1 MSRINIKGNVMS
13 EATAAPP
20 CLLVILGA
28 AGDLTRR
35 KLMPTLYAM
44 HRAGHLPAAFVI
56 LGMARSEM
64 DDAAFRA
71 AMRSACDSFGA
82 ATTDAEWPTF
92 AQRLHYQPGNFN
104 DDSAWQTM
112 AARIAELDAQHD
124 TGGNRMFFLAT
135 LPSLYAAIA
144 AQLGA
149 TGLVYSHP
157 DEDGPFS
164 RVLIEK
170 PFGHD
175 LASAQTLNRSLHEVF
190 REEQIFRIDH
200 YLAKETVQNILVLRF
215 ANAVFEPLWN
225 RQHIDHVQISAA
237 EHIGVG
243 SRGAYYEESGVL
255 RDMVQNHLL
264 QLLALVAMEPPLN
277 FTANRVRD
285 RKVDVFRALR
295 PLIGED
301 AYRDVVLG
309 QYAAAADGSVPG
321 YLLETG
327 VAADSVTPTFAALKV
342 QVDNWRWQ
350 GVPFYLRTGKRLAKG
365 CAEVVV
371 QFRSIPF
378 CVFGG
383 DPACARIA
391 PNRLVLSIQPDES
404 VHLEFATKTPGHGLA
419 VETARM
425 QFDFHDR
432 YPDAPSPYQRLLL
445 EALRGE
451 QLLFARSDGVEM
463 SWRFITPIL
472 EAYADHPGAEP
483 YAYPAGSEGPVAA
496 DTLIARDMHA
506 WQALGGCR
514 LKTERKK

>member
-1 MSRINIKGNVMS
+1 MDKTNI
-13 EATAAPP
+13 APS

-35 KLMPTLYAM
+35 KLMPALYAM
-44 HRAGHLPAAFVI
+44 HRTGHLPASFAI

-71 AMRSACDSFGA
+71 AMRAACDTFGEAVTDTEWTAFA
-82 ATTDAEWPTF
+82 A
-92 AQRLHYQPGNFN
+92 RLHYQTGNFN
-104 DDSAWQTM
+104 DASAYQAL
-112 AARIAELDAQHD
+112 AARIAELDARHATD
-124 TGGNRMFFLAT
+124 GNRMFFLAT
-135 LPSLYAAIA
+135 LPSLYAGIA
-144 AQLGA
+144 AQLGVA
-149 TGLVYSHP
+149 SLVHRDP
-157 DEDGPFS
+157 DGPFS

-175 LASAQTLNRSLHEVF
+175 LASAQALNHALHDVF

-243 SRGAYYEESGVL
+243 SRGGYYEESGVL

-264 QLLALVAMEPPLN
+264 QLLALVVMEAPLS
-277 FTANRVRD
+277 FAADRVRD

-295 PLIGED
+295 PMMGED

-309 QYAAAADGSVPG
+309 QYAASADGAMPG
-321 YLLETG
+321 YHQEAG
-327 VAADSVTPTFAALKV
+327 VAPDSVTPTFAALKV
-342 QVDNWRWQ
+342 HVDNWRWQ

-378 CVFGG
+378 CVFGEEQ
-383 DPACARIA
+383 ACARIA
-391 PNRLVLSIQPDES
+391 PNRLVLSIQPEES
-404 VHLEFATKTPGHGLA
+404 VHLEFATKVPGNGLA
-419 VETARM
+419 VDTARM
-425 QFDFHDR
+425 HFSFNDR
-432 YPDAPSPYQRLLL
+432 YPDAPPPYQRLLL
-445 EALRGE
+445 DALRGE
-451 QLLFARSDGVEM
+451 QLLFSRADGVEM
-463 SWRFITPIL
+463 SWHFITPIL
-472 EAYADHPGAEP
+472 EAYADTGHPGAKP
-483 YAYPAGSEGPVAA
+483 YPYPADSQGPVVA
-496 DTLIARDMHA
+496 DTLIARDGHA
-506 WQALGGCR
+506 WQPLGGA
-514 LKTERKK
+514 

>member
-1 MSRINIKGNVMS
+1 MDKANI
-13 EATAAPP
+13 APP

-35 KLMPTLYAM
+35 KLMPALYAM
-44 HRAGHLPAAFVI
+44 HRAGHLPASFAI
-56 LGMARSEM
+56 LGTARAEM

-71 AMRSACDSFGA
+71 AMRAACDTFGEAVTDTEWTSFA
-82 ATTDAEWPTF
+82 A
-92 AQRLHYQPGNFN
+92 RLHYQTGNFN
-104 DDSAWQTM
+104 DVSAYQSL
-112 AARIAELDAQHD
+112 AARISGLDARHATD
-124 TGGNRMFFLAT
+124 GNRMFFLAT
-135 LPSLYAAIA
+135 LPSLYAGIA

-149 TGLVYSHP
+149 AGLVHSDP
-157 DEDGPFS
+157 DGPFS

-175 LASAQTLNRSLHEVF
+175 LASAQALNRALHDVF

-215 ANAVFEPLWN
+215 ANALFEPLWN
-225 RQHIDHVQISAA
+225 RQHIDHVQISAT

-243 SRGAYYEESGVL
+243 SRGGYYEESGVL

-264 QLLALVAMEPPLN
+264 QLLALVAMEAPLS
-277 FTANRVRD
+277 FAADRVRD

-309 QYAAAADGSVPG
+309 QYAASADGAMPG
-321 YLLETG
+321 YHQEAG
-327 VAADSVTPTFAALKV
+327 VASDSITPSYAALKV

-350 GVPFYLRTGKRLAKG
+350 GVPFYLRTGKRLAQG

-371 QFRSIPF
+371 QFRTIPF
-378 CVFGG
+378 CAFGEEQ
-383 DPACARIA
+383 ACTRIA
-391 PNRLVLSIQPDES
+391 PNRLVLCIQPDES
-404 VHLEFATKTPGHGLA
+404 VRLEFAAKVPGPGMA

-425 QFDFHDR
+425 HFGFHGR
-432 YPDAPSPYQRLLL
+432 HPDAPPAYQRLLL
-445 EALRGE
+445 DALHGE
-451 QLLFARSDGVEM
+451 QLLFARADGVEM

-483 YAYPAGSEGPVAA
+483 YAYPAGSRGPVAA
-496 DTLIARDMHA
+496 DTLIARDGHA
-506 WQALGGCR
+506 WQPLGGV
-514 LKTERKK
+514 

>member
-1 MSRINIKGNVMS
+1 MDKIDI
-13 EATAAPP
+13 APP

-44 HRAGHLPAAFVI
+44 HIAGHLPPSFAI

-71 AMRSACDSFGA
+71 AMRTACETFGDPPEDAGWQSFA
-82 ATTDAEWPTF
+82 D
-92 AQRLHYQPGNFN
+92 RLHYQTGNFN
-104 DDSAWQTM
+104 DADAYRALAGRVT
-112 AARIAELDAQHD
+112 ELDARHA

-144 AQLGA
+144 TQLGA
-149 TGLVYSHP
+149 AGLVHLDP
-157 DEDGPFS
+157 QGPFS

-175 LASAQTLNRSLHEVF
+175 LSSAQALNHALHEVF

-200 YLAKETVQNILVLRF
+200 YLGKETVQNILVLRF

-225 RQHIDHVQISAA
+225 RQHIDYVQISAA

-243 SRGAYYEESGVL
+243 SRGGYYEESGVL

-264 QLLALVAMEPPLN
+264 QLLALVAMEAPLN
-277 FTANRVRD
+277 FSADRVRD

-295 PLIGED
+295 TMLGED
-301 AYRDVVLG
+301 IYHDVVLG
-309 QYAAAADGSVPG
+309 QYAPSADGSLPG
-321 YLLETG
+321 YHQEAG
-327 VAADSVTPTFAALKV
+327 VAPDSVTPTFAALKV
-342 QVDNWRWQ
+342 HVDNWRWQ

-378 CVFGG
+378 CVFGEEQ
-383 DPACARIA
+383 ACARIA
-391 PNRLVLSIQPDES
+391 PNRLVLSIQPEES
-404 VHLEFATKTPGHGLA
+404 IHLEFATKVPGNGLA
-419 VETARM
+419 VDTARM
-425 QFDFHDR
+425 HFGFNDR
-432 YPDAPSPYQRLLL
+432 YPDAPPPYQRLLL
-445 EALRGE
+445 DALRGE
-451 QLLFARSDGVEM
+451 QLLFSRADGVEM
-463 SWRFITPIL
+463 SWHFITPIL
-472 EAYADHPGAEP
+472 EAYADGIHPDARP
-483 YAYPAGSEGPVAA
+483 YPYPAGSQGPVAA
-496 DTLIARDMHA
+496 DELLAQDSHN
-506 WQALGGCR
+506 WQRLGGV
-514 LKTERKK
+514 

>member
-1 MSRINIKGNVMS
+1 MDKTNI
-13 EATAAPP
+13 APP

-44 HRAGHLPAAFVI
+44 HSAGHLPASFAI

-64 DDAAFRA
+64 DDTAFRT
-71 AMRSACDSFGA
+71 AMRTACDTFGE
-82 ATTDAEWPTF
+82 ATTKAEWASF
-92 AQRLHYQPGNFN
+92 AARLHYQAGNFN
-104 DDSAWQTM
+104 DAGAYQAM
-112 AARIAELDAQHD
+112 AGRIAELDARHA

-149 TGLVYSHP
+149 AGLVHSDP
-157 DEDGPFS
+157 EGPFS

-175 LASAQTLNRSLHEVF
+175 LASAQALNHALHDVF

-215 ANAVFEPLWN
+215 ANAVFEPLWS

-243 SRGAYYEESGVL
+243 SRGGYYEESGVL
-255 RDMVQNHLL
+255 RDMAQNHLL
-264 QLLALVAMEPPLN
+264 QLLALVAMEAPLN
-277 FTANRVRD
+277 FTADRVRD

-309 QYAAAADGSVPG
+309 QYAASTDGTVHG
-321 YLLETG
+321 YHQEPG
-327 VAADSVTPTFAALKV
+327 VAPGSVTPTFAALKV

-350 GVPFYLRTGKRLAKG
+350 GVPFYLRTGKRLAQG

-378 CVFGG
+378 CVFGEEQ
-383 DPACARIA
+383 ACARIA

-404 VHLEFATKTPGHGLA
+404 VHLEFATKVPGTGLA

-425 QFDFHDR
+425 HFGFQDR
-432 YPDAPSPYQRLLL
+432 YPDAPPPYQRLLL
-445 EALRGE
+445 DGLRGE
-451 QLLFARSDGVEM
+451 QLLFARADGVEM

-483 YAYPAGSEGPVAA
+483 YPYPAGSQGPVAA
-496 DTLIARDMHA
+496 DTLIARDGHV
-506 WQALGGCR
+506 WQALRGV
-514 LKTERKK
+514 